1 MLNVLRDTLENMRRG
16 NVVIDTNT
24 RVLINQRIV
33 EIIQAESW
41 SSEDI
46 DDAYSILLISN
57 ILYNNVGNVI
67 IEDGVYDLLVSK
79 YNKLVESGAPVGAPP
94 LNMEIVGGIDESSYT
109 ENNGQQRISIARRI
123 PDCNFYNNSCF
134 FNDTYL
140 KYNPFSDIEVS
151 SIQEVGR
158 RVTGHTYPELTGT
171 LDKCKFVTIYQAQ
184 EAGVDLNDPTVGIF
198 ERDFMHNWFG
208 TGYPICNELICEL
221 KYDGISVEV
230 VVENDTIIEAFSRG
244 DSTNDKAVDLTPVFG
259 GLKFPNASGIFK
271 WNTVFGIKCECIIT
285 YDNLAAIQRENPD
298 LKYKNA
304 RNAVT
309 GITHRKDARR
319 FLQYLTL
326 VPIRTAGL
334 EFPSRETEI
343 TFLNRYFTFGID
355 MHYMIINGSYE
366 QLIYQVVKF
375 VEDAEKIRPYVGF
388 MYDGVVVSVTD
399 PELKAMMGRVNSVD
413 KWSIAIKFNASI
425 KETMFLGYSYS
436 VGQNGVITPM
446 AHFLPV
452 EFLGT
457 IHDVTSAH
465 SYQRV
470 RQLGLKYGDMV
481 YIEYRNDVICYIT
494 KSPNQYNLANP
505 NPVIPFIEVCPS
517 CGTPLVFTDK
527 SATCPNIH
535 CDGRQMARISN
546 MVKKLGIKD
555 FSTAYIQELHIT
567 SLASLLNY
575 NKQTAVSILGEKLA
589 SKLMLRIKEFN
600 ESIKYDYFVI
610 GAIGFSS
617 IALERWKIIMANV
630 SIEQIIFSEDYELL
644 EKLSYIKGIG
654 DVAISTIINERR
666 LFIDDLKTIAMLPNM
681 IRTYGLKDDRP
692 KVRFT
697 GIRDKELE
705 SLFIDKGFDADGTKQ
720 VNKTTDILIVPY
732 EGFSSSKTKKIG
744 ENTKIFTPEQA
755 RAYLNGIR

>member
-123 PDCNFYNNSCF
+123 PNCNFYNNSCF

-171 LDKCKFVTIYQAQ
+171 LDKCKFVTIHQAQ
-184 EAGVDLNDPTVGIF
+184 EAGVDYLDQTVGIF
-198 ERDFMHNWFG
+198 ERDFMYKWFVC
-208 TGYPICNELICEL
+208 TSLYCDELICEL
-221 KYDGISVEV
+221 KYDGISVEL

-244 DSTNDKAVDLTPVFG
+244 DSTNDKAVDLTPLFG
-259 GLKFPNASGIFK
+259 GLKFPNATGKLNNVI
-271 WNTVFGIKCECIIT
+271 FGIKCECVIT
-285 YDNLAAIQRENPD
+285 YDNLAAIQRDNPD

-319 FLQYLTL
+319 FLKYLTL

-334 EFPSRETEI
+334 SFPSRQTEI
-343 TFLNRYFTFGID
+343 EFLNKYYTFGIN
-355 MHYMIINGSYE
+355 MHYMIINGTYE
-366 QLIYQVVKF
+366 QLIYQVIKF
-375 VEDAEKIRPYVGF
+375 VEDAEMIRPYVGF

-399 PELKAMMGRVNSVD
+399 PNLKLSMGRVNAVD

-681 IRTYGLKDDRP
+681 IRTYGLKDDRL

-755 RAYLNGIR
+755 RAYLNSIR